1 MYSTPSSLLFATF
14 LALTA
19 SATPSHESKR
29 CTGTISSL
37 NDVAAAIKCTT
48 ININSFTATPGVT
61 FDLELLDGTTVN
73 LLGDVTFGVSNWAG
87 PLFQIAGNNV
97 VFNGNGHTFNGN
109 GPSYWDGQGGNGG
122 VTKPKFMKVKNTGTF
137 TNLKI
142 LNSPVH
148 VFSVGGSGPL
158 TISSITIDDSAGDKP
173 NSASGSNPAGHNTD
187 GFDVSASN
195 IIIKDCVVMNQD
207 DCLAINKGSNITFQ
221 NNKCSGGHGISIGS
235 ISSSVTVS
243 DIYITGNTVTNSDNG
258 LRIKMDADATG
269 STVSGIYY
277 TGNTLST
284 IHKYGVLIDQSYPST
299 LGTPGTG
306 VILSNVQMISGNT
319 VSVDSSATRVAV
331 NCGSGACTGT
341 WNWSGLTATGG
352 KTGTINY
359 TGITGFSN
367 TGTTTTT
374 SKTSTTTT
382 KSSTTTTKT
391 STTTTTKTSTTTSKT
406 TTTTSASSTGTV
418 AAYGQCGGIGYTGP
432 TTCVSGWTCVYSNDY
447 YSYVSPDELLK
458 HASTYDSRLS
468 SANVFKPKLDL
479 CGSDYCL
486 SKPVFFAHK
495 YG

>member
-14 LALTA
+14 VAFTA
-19 SATPSHESKR
+19 SASAERVGKR

-37 NDVAAAIKCTT
+37 SDVAAAVECTT
-48 ININSFTATPGVT
+48 ININSFTVTAGET
-61 FDLELLDGTTVN
+61 FDLELATGTTVN

-87 PLFQIAGNNV
+87 PLFQIAGTSV
-97 VFNGNGHTFNGN
+97 TFNGNGHTFNGN

-122 VTKPKFMKVKNTGTF
+122 VTKPKFMKIKNSGVF

-158 TISSITIDDSAGDKP
+158 TISSITIDDSAGDAA
-173 NSASGSNPAGHNTD
+173 NSASGGDPAGHNTD
-187 GFDVSASN
+187 GFDVSANN
-195 IIIKDCVVMNQD
+195 ILIKDCVVMNQD

-243 DIYITGNTVTNSDNG
+243 DIYITGNTVTDSDNG

-269 STVSGIYY
+269 STVSGVYY

-284 IHKYGVLIDQSYPST
+284 IHKYGVLIDQSYPDT

-306 VILSNVQMISGNT
+306 VILSNVQFISGNT

-341 WNWSGLTATGG
+341 WNWSGLAASGG
-352 KTGTINY
+352 KTGTVNY
-359 TGITGFSN
+359 SGITGFSN

-374 SKTSTTTT
+374 T

-391 STTTTTKTSTTTSKT
+391 TTTTTKTSTTTSPTTSKT
-406 TTTTSASSTGTV
+406 TTTTTKTTTTSASSTGTV

-447 YSYVSPDELLK
+447 YSQCVQ
-458 HASTYDSRLS
+458 A
-468 SANVFKPKLDL
+468 
-479 CGSDYCL
+479 
-486 SKPVFFAHK
+486 
-495 YG
+495 